1 LTGQVYLSSQAS
13 TLFNCF
19 PRVAATAKSN
29 LGEVTGVS
37 LSKRERMISFSEGW
51 VPVAMSQMSCLTQLA
66 GSAAAMVVKMA
77 SVSSSVDLFD
87 RDWLIKRSA
96 PAFKRSPAPITA
108 AAAGTPAP
116 EAKMTLVPNPL
127 EVPVA
132 VIMSAPKKALAE
144 PTESTATTEEMSTAG
159 FISKNKKNVVKL
171 FIEILI
177 INTFYF
183 IIMNIVQNIFFTLL
197 TVKCERFCT

>member
-1 LTGQVYLSSQAS
+1 VYLSSQAS

-29 LGEVTGVS
+29 FGEVTGVS
-37 LSKRERMISFSEGW
+37 LSKRERMISFSEGL

-87 RDWLIKRSA
+87 REAWLIKKRA
-96 PAFKRSPAPITA
+96 PAFKRSPAPTTA
-108 AAAGTPAP
+108 AAVGIPAP
-116 EAKMTLVPNPL
+116 EAKMTLVPSPL

-132 VIMSAPKKALAE
+132 VMISAPKIALAE
-144 PTESTATTEEMSTAG
+144 PTESTATTDERSTAG
-159 FISKNKKNVVKL
+159 FIL
-171 FIEILI
+171 
-177 INTFYF
+177 
-183 IIMNIVQNIFFTLL
+183 
-197 TVKCERFCT
+197 

>member
-13 TLFNCF
+13 TLFNCL

-37 LSKRERMISFSEGW
+37 LSKRERMISFSEGL

-77 SVSSSVDLFD
+77 SVSSADLFP
-87 RDWLIKRSA
+87 RCDWLIKRRA

-108 AAAGTPAP
+108 AAVGIPGP
-116 EAKMTLVPNPL
+116 EAKMTLGKSAL

-132 VIMSAPKKALAE
+132 VIISAPKIALAE
-144 PTESTATTEEMSTAG
+144 PTESTATTAEMSTAG
-159 FISKNKKNVVKL
+159 FI
-171 FIEILI
+171 
-177 INTFYF
+177 
-183 IIMNIVQNIFFTLL
+183 LL
-197 TVKCERFCT
+197 V